1 MVSSGLLLL
10 PAAGYEGESLLKIMR
25 DIENSTEVMLDR
37 WKIDVTPV
45 DKDERGD
52 PVPYSIVNNYF
63 SIGVVSRDEAVER
76 ETKAQHFEFRQ
87 IKLSSDAFNK
97 LKWEHPVGVKEAEH
111 KKNPNKICCGAI
123 KLGACKKALVQGG
136 RCFLIATG

>member
-1 MVSSGLLLL
+1 
-10 PAAGYEGESLLKIMR
+10 MR

-63 SIGVVSRDEAVER
+63 SIGVVSPHPAVEN
-76 ETKAQHFEFRQ
+76 EANVLFFQVEA
-87 IKLSSDAFNK
+87 SSK
-97 LKWEHPVGVKEAEH
+97 GL
-111 KKNPNKICCGAI
+111 
-123 KLGACKKALVQGG
+123 
-136 RCFLIATG
+136 RR

>member
-1 MVSSGLLLL
+1 MKKHGAKWSSAPL
-10 PAAGYEGESLLKIMR
+10 AAGYEGESLLKIMR

-63 SIGVVSRDEAVER
+63 SIGVVSRDEAAVKR
-76 ETKAQHFEFRQ
+76 DKIKQHFEFEQ
-87 IKLSSDAFNK
+87 IRL
-97 LKWEHPVGVKEAEH
+97 
-111 KKNPNKICCGAI
+111 
-123 KLGACKKALVQGG
+123 
-136 RCFLIATG
+136 

>member
-1 MVSSGLLLL
+1 MKNTL
-10 PAAGYEGESLLKIMR
+10 PSALFLPLAAGYEGESLLKIMR

-63 SIGVVSRDEAVER
+63 SIGVVSRDKVPFSA
-76 ETKAQHFEFRQ
+76 K
-87 IKLSSDAFNK
+87 
-97 LKWEHPVGVKEAEH
+97 
-111 KKNPNKICCGAI
+111 
-123 KLGACKKALVQGG
+123 
-136 RCFLIATG
+136 

>member
-1 MVSSGLLLL
+1 MQQKSRNCVVLSLV
-10 PAAGYEGESLLKIMR
+10 AGYEGESLLKIMR

-63 SIGVVSRDEAVER
+63 SIGVVSPHPAVEMR
-76 ETKAQHFEFRQ
+76 RMYFSF
-87 IKLSSDAFNK
+87 
-97 LKWEHPVGVKEAEH
+97 KWKHLLRV
-111 KKNPNKICCGAI
+111 
-123 KLGACKKALVQGG
+123 
-136 RCFLIATG
+136 

>member
-1 MVSSGLLLL
+1 MLKSKPQFDSLVQICSKVSP

-63 SIGVVSRDEAVER
+63 SIGVVS
-76 ETKAQHFEFRQ
+76 
-87 IKLSSDAFNK
+87 
-97 LKWEHPVGVKEAEH
+97 
-111 KKNPNKICCGAI
+111 
-123 KLGACKKALVQGG
+123 QG
-136 RCFLIATG
+136 